1 MTAFEIAV
9 EKVSKKMESVIVDEN
24 VRYIFSVSMVSQMAK
39 GVKWEAAF
47 DVATKCVSKL
57 L

>member
-1 MTAFEIAV
+1 MDAFEIAV
-9 EKVSKKMESVIVDEN
+9 EKVSKKMKTVIADEN
-24 VRYIFSVSMVSQMAK
+24 IRYIFSVSMVSQMAK

-47 DVATKCVSKL
+47 DVAAQCVSKL